1 MPCKRNPQHVQPDF
15 DKKGRTY
22 RYIYGVQEKLF
33 EPHKELKKQ
42 NTNINENILMPN
54 QKTNN
59 LVDENEKL
67 ESRLRVAETVSQQL
81 QKSYSDCSKL
91 IIYRYENIKI

>member
-1 MPCKRNPQHVQPDF
+1 
-15 DKKGRTY
+15 
-22 RYIYGVQEKLF
+22 
-33 EPHKELKKQ
+33 
-42 NTNINENILMPN
+42 MPN

-91 IIYRYENIKI
+91 IIYRHENIKI

>member
-1 MPCKRNPQHVQPDF
+1 MSSQILT
-15 DKKGRTY
+15 KKEEL
-22 RYIYGVQEKLF
+22 IDIFMEFKKNS